1 MSASLPFL
9 ALLDLIQSNSRVG
22 GIWDEHNMKLVRY
35 AIGNETHI
43 GIQHKAGLQPLDNSE
58 MTELMSADAKP
69 LRTCAVLQPEGARI
83 LPPLIPG
90 KILAIGRNYAEHAR
104 ELDNEVPSEPL
115 VFAVMPSAVI
125 GHGDV
130 IEWEA
135 DLTAQVDWE
144 GELAVIIGRSARRV
158 SAENALDHVFGYTI
172 ANDVSARDLQ
182 SRDKQ
187 WVRAKGLDTFCPIG
201 PCLVTA
207 DAIPDPQDLRIV
219 TTVDGVEK
227 QNGSTADMIF
237 SVAELIAYLSR
248 AFTLNPG
255 DMILTGTPSGVGKAQ
270 HPPQFMGDGSVVS
283 VTIDGIGSLTNRCRV
298 L

>member
-1 MSASLPFL
+1 MILLRYMKDASTCIGVLQGETIQR
-9 ALLDLIQSNSRVG
+9 LDSG
-22 GIWDEHNMKLVRY
+22 D
-35 AIGNETHI
+35 
-43 GIQHKAGLQPLDNSE
+43 
-58 MTELMSADAKP
+58 MTELMSDGAAPQPSGGFDALAD
-69 LRTCAVLQPEGARI
+69 VDV

-104 ELDNEVPSEPL
+104 ELNNEVPTEPL

-125 GHGDV
+125 GAGDV

-144 GELAVIIGRSARRV
+144 GELAVIIGVTARKV
-158 SAENALDHVFGYTI
+158 SEAEALDYVFGFTI

-182 SRDKQ
+182 TRDKQ
-187 WVRAKGLDTFCPIG
+187 WTRAKGLDTFCPLG
-201 PCLVTA
+201 PVVLTRDEV
-207 DAIPDPQDLRIV
+207 PDPQNLRIV
-219 TTVDGVEK
+219 TMVDGVEK

-237 SVAELIAYLSR
+237 SVRFLVAHLSR

-255 DMILTGTPSGVGKAQ
+255 DVILTGTPSGVGKAMD
-270 HPPQFMGDGSVVS
+270 PPEFLGEGSVVS
-283 VTIDGIGSLTNRCRV
+283 VAIEGIGKLTNTCRV

>member
-1 MSASLPFL
+1 MPASLPFL
-9 ALLDLIQSNSRVG
+9 ALLDLIRVG
-22 GIWDEHNMKLVRY
+22 SIWDEHNMKLVRY

-43 GIQHKAGLQPLDNSE
+43 GIQHRVGLQPLENGD
-58 MTELMSADAKP
+58 MVELMADGAKP

-83 LPPLIPG
+83 LPPLMPG

-270 HPPQFMGDGSVVS
+270 HPPQFLGDGSEVS
-283 VTIDGIGSLTNRCRV
+283 VTIDGIGTLTNRCRV

>member
-1 MSASLPFL
+1 MPSGSYRIDTCKVDSL
-9 ALLDLIQSNSRVG
+9 ADVRV
-22 GIWDEHNMKLVRY
+22 
-35 AIGNETHI
+35 
-43 GIQHKAGLQPLDNSE
+43 
-58 MTELMSADAKP
+58 
-69 LRTCAVLQPEGARI
+69 

-104 ELDNEVPSEPL
+104 ELNNEVPTEPL

-125 GHGDV
+125 GDGDE

-144 GELAVIIGRSARRV
+144 GELAVIIGKTARKV
-158 SAENALDHVFGYTI
+158 TEAEALDYVFGYSI

-182 SRDKQ
+182 TRDKQ
-187 WVRAKGLDTFCPIG
+187 WVRAKGLDTFCPLG
-201 PCLVTA
+201 PFVVTR
-207 DAIPDPQDLRIV
+207 DEIPDPQNLRIV

-227 QNGSTADMIF
+227 QRGSTADMIF
-237 SVAELIAYLSR
+237 SVRFLIAHLSR

-255 DMILTGTPSGVGKAQ
+255 DMILTGTPSGVGKAMN
-270 HPPQFMGDGSVVS
+270 PPEFLGEGSVVG
-283 VTIDGIGSLTNRCRV
+283 VEIEGIGKLTNRCRV

>member
-1 MSASLPFL
+1 
-9 ALLDLIQSNSRVG
+9 
-22 GIWDEHNMKLVRY
+22 MKLLRY
-35 AIGNETHI
+35 ASVETKCIGVVQGNDI
-43 GIQHKAGLQPLDNSE
+43 RRLGNGGMI
-58 MTELMSADAKP
+58 ELMSADEAP
-69 LRTCAVLQPEGARI
+69 QYTGAVDSLADVRI

-104 ELDNEVPSEPL
+104 ELNNEVPTEPL

-125 GHGDV
+125 GDGDV

-144 GELAVIIGRSARRV
+144 GELAVIIGKTARKV
-158 SAENALDHVFGYTI
+158 SEAEALDYVFGYTI

-182 SRDKQ
+182 TRDKQ
-187 WVRAKGLDTFCPIG
+187 WVRAKGLDTFCPLG
-201 PCLVTA
+201 PVVLTR
-207 DAIPDPQDLRIV
+207 DEIPDPQNLRIA

-237 SVAELIAYLSR
+237 SVRHLIAYLSR

-255 DMILTGTPSGVGKAQ
+255 DMILTGTPSGVGKAMD
-270 HPPQFMGDGSVVS
+270 PPEFLGEGSVVS
-283 VTIDGIGSLTNRCRV
+283 VEIEGIGKLTNRCRV

>member
-1 MSASLPFL
+1 
-9 ALLDLIQSNSRVG
+9 
-22 GIWDEHNMKLVRY
+22 MKLLRFGYGGVARIGVAHGRDVRM
-35 AIGNETHI
+35 
-43 GIQHKAGLQPLDNSE
+43 LDNHDLC
-58 MTELMSADAKP
+58 ELMS
-69 LRTCAVLQPEGARI
+69 EGANPQQSGVIESVDRLDI

-125 GHGDV
+125 GDGDV

-144 GELAVIIGRSARRV
+144 GELAVIIGRTARKV
-158 SAENALDHVFGYTI
+158 SEADALDYVFGYTI

-182 SRDKQ
+182 TRDKQ
-187 WVRAKGLDTFCPIG
+187 WVRAKGLDTFCPLG
-201 PCLVTA
+201 PMVVTA
-207 DAIPDPQDLRIV
+207 DEIPDPQKLRIV
-219 TTVDGVEK
+219 TAVDGVEK

-237 SVAELIAYLSR
+237 SVRYLIAHLSR

-255 DMILTGTPSGVGKAQ
+255 DVILTGTPAGVGKAQ
-270 HPPQFMGDGSVVS
+270 NPPEFLGAGSVVS
-283 VTIDGIGSLTNRCRV
+283 VEIKGIDGCRV

>member
-1 MSASLPFL
+1 
-9 ALLDLIQSNSRVG
+9 
-22 GIWDEHNMKLVRY
+22 MKLLRY
-35 AIGNETHI
+35 MKDAAAHI
-43 GIQHKAGLQPLDNSE
+43 GALQGEAIQRLAARDL
-58 MTELMSADAKP
+58 TELMTDTAASRATGDLDMLADVE
-69 LRTCAVLQPEGARI
+69 L

-104 ELDNEVPSEPL
+104 ELGNAAPSEPL

-125 GHGDV
+125 GAGDM

-144 GELAVIIGRSARRV
+144 GELAVIIGKTARKV
-158 SAENALDHVFGYTI
+158 SEANALDFVFGYTV

-187 WVRAKGLDTFCPIG
+187 WTRAKGLDTFCPLG
-201 PCLVTA
+201 PVVVSA
-207 DAIPDPQDLRIV
+207 DEIPDPQNLRIE
-219 TTVDGVEK
+219 TRVDGVEK

-237 SVAELIAYLSR
+237 SVSFLIAHLSR

-255 DMILTGTPSGVGKAQ
+255 DMILTGTPSGVGKAMN
-270 HPPQFMGDGSVVS
+270 PPEFLGAGSVVS
-283 VTIDGIGSLTNRCRV
+283 VEIAGIGKLTNSCRV